1 METAF
6 RITLFI
12 AGVINL
18 LPSLL
23 AFFPDRIAKSYGIE
37 IADVNYEL
45 LLRHRAI
52 LFGVIGGFMILSALK
67 RIHYKAA
74 TTIGLISM
82 ISFILLFLLIGDGIS
97 PELKKVMI
105 IDVVATV
112 ILCLGAILVW
122 RVRRN

>member
-1 METAF
+1 M
-6 RITLFI
+6 FI